1 MFTPINVLANYFRAR
16 TYNKPLYAVDLGLN
30 GGQINALRVNG
41 LIEPT
46 GNIKEV
52 DLVLD
57 TWGDGKELIKTVKIK
72 EWRCVNEKEMMSPY
86 RLNLLQKD
94 IREAV
99 TLATEIL
106 CWWDAC
112 DESDGE

>member
-1 MFTPINVLANYFRAR
+1 MYTPINVLANYLHAR
-16 TYNKPLYAVDLGLN
+16 TYNKPFYAVDLGLN

-52 DLVLD
+52 DLILK
-57 TWGDGKELIKTVKIK
+57 TWSDEKFVKTVKVK

-86 RLNLLQKD
+86 RFNLLHND
-94 IREAV
+94 IQEAV
-99 TLATEIL
+99 TLARDIL
-106 CWWDAC
+106 NWCN
-112 DESDGE
+112 ESDGE

>member
-1 MFTPINVLANYFRAR
+1 MFTPINVLANYLHARA
-16 TYNKPLYAVDLGLN
+16 YNKPFYAEDLGLN
-30 GGQINALRVNG
+30 GGQINGLRING

-46 GNIKEV
+46 GNTKEV
-52 DLVLD
+52 ELVLK
-57 TWGDGKELIKTVKIK
+57 TWSDEKFVKTVKVK
-72 EWRCVNEKEMMSPY
+72 EWKCVNEKEMMSPY

-99 TLATEIL
+99 TMATEIL

>member
-1 MFTPINVLANYFRAR
+1 MYTPINVIVNYLHARA
-16 TYNKPLYAVDLGLN
+16 YNKPFYAVDLGLN
-30 GGQINALRVNG
+30 GGQINALSVNG

-57 TWGDGKELIKTVKIK
+57 TWGDGEKLIKTVKIK
-72 EWRCVNEKEMMSPY
+72 EWRCINEKMMLPY
-86 RLNLLQKD
+86 RFNLFQRD
-94 IREAV
+94 IQEAV
-99 TLATEIL
+99 TMAKKIL
-106 CWWDAC
+106 NWC

>member
-1 MFTPINVLANYFRAR
+1 MYTPINVLANYLHARA
-16 TYNKPLYAVDLGLN
+16 YNKPFYAEDLGLN
-30 GGQINALRVNG
+30 GGQINGLRING

-46 GNIKEV
+46 GNTKEV
-52 DLVLD
+52 ELVLK
-57 TWGDGKELIKTVKIK
+57 TWSDEKFVKTVKVK
-72 EWRCVNEKEMMSPY
+72 EWKCVNEKEMMSPY

-99 TLATEIL
+99 TMATEIL

>member
-1 MFTPINVLANYFRAR
+1 MYTPINVLTNYLRAR
-16 TYNKPLYAVDLGLN
+16 TYNKPFYAEDLGLN
-30 GGQINALRVNG
+30 GGQINGLRING

-46 GNIKEV
+46 GNTKEV

-57 TWGDGKELIKTVKIK
+57 AWSDGKELIKTVKIK

-94 IREAV
+94 IQEVV
-99 TLATEIL
+99 TMAKEIL
-106 CWWDAC
+106 NWWN
-112 DESDGE
+112 ESDGE

>member
-1 MFTPINVLANYFRAR
+1 MFTPISVLANYLHARA
-16 TYNKPLYAVDLGLN
+16 YNKPFYAVDLGLN

-46 GNIKEV
+46 GNTTEV

-57 TWGDGKELIKTVKIK
+57 TWGDEKLIKTVKIK

-86 RLNLLQKD
+86 CLNLLEKD
-94 IREAV
+94 IQEAV
-99 TLATEIL
+99 TMAKEIL
-106 CWWDAC
+106 NWWN
-112 DESDGE
+112 ESDGE

>member
-1 MFTPINVLANYFRAR
+1 MYTPINVLTNYLHARA
-16 TYNKPLYAVDLGLN
+16 YKSPFYAVDLGLN
-30 GGQINALRVNG
+30 GGEINGLRING

-46 GNIKEV
+46 GNTKEV
-52 DLVLD
+52 ELVLK
-57 TWGDGKELIKTVKIK
+57 TWSDEKFVKTVKVK
-72 EWRCVNEKEMMSPY
+72 EWKCVNEKEMMSPY

-99 TLATEIL
+99 TMATEIL